1 MGKTKLLKWE
11 DVRNEMFSPEE
22 LKEQDI
28 KIKERIALRE
38 IQELRE
44 KYQLTQYQLSIKSGI
59 PRSTISKIENGK
71 RNVSFDKLLKIA
83 DALDKDLEIKFVDRK
98 RN

>member
-1 MGKTKLLKWE
+1 MKKNKLLKWD
-11 DVRNEMFSPEE
+11 DVRKEIFSIQE
-22 LKEQDI
+22 LKQLDEEGR
-28 KIKERIALRE
+28 KRIALRE

-44 KYQLTQYQLSIKSGI
+44 KYKLTQHQLSIKSGI

-98 RN
+98 RE